1 MKDKN
6 TTIFRSVMITA
17 LFCMALFGI
26 ALAAISDVYE
36 SDVDG
41 LQSQVDELKGEE
53 TSADAESSDSATI
66 SDGTVEGAKAFCEA
80 EAKGGQ
86 DTVDLV
92 SWRYLENDE
101 NSRFVYCGIG
111 SKELGIS
118 SYHLGKYVEKEW
130 KLIERTMLEDDC
142 INSITL
148 EKNDIPRGSF
158 GMQICEPDLENSE

>member
-66 SDGTVEGAKAFCEA
+66 NDGTVEGAKAFCEA
-80 EAKGGQ
+80 EAK
-86 DTVDLV
+86 DDEDSEVH
-92 SWRYLENDE
+92 SWIYHENYKTGKFIE
-101 NSRFVYCGIG
+101 CGIG
-111 SKELGIS
+111 NDEAGARIGAKFIDNKWTQIYIAQDCLSQELVDKYQIPYYAFDS
-118 SYHLGKYVEKEW
+118 SN
-130 KLIERTMLEDDC
+130 DC
-142 INSITL
+142 NLKPASA
-148 EKNDIPRGSF
+148 E
-158 GMQICEPDLENSE
+158 